1 MRVFVFTS
9 DKQIWA
15 LKGFAHQ
22 FVKFWGRRQPV
33 VVVGFTPPAF
43 PLPSNFLFV
52 SIGPFAKYPYECW
65 SDAVIDCLAAVN
77 DEIICW
83 DMEDFWLLRPVDV
96 EAVSMLERYMIHNT
110 TVSRMDLSSD
120 RANNP
125 GIPYAG
131 SVGRLD
137 LVESRPGVDPYHFS
151 FQMGLW
157 RRQDLL
163 NCLKHGENPHQAEI
177 EGSRRMIEQRYR
189 ALGTRQQP
197 CRYLIAVQ
205 QGRIAYDGGYM
216 GSEYALPGP
225 ERKELEKLGYLHE

>member
-9 DKQIWA
+9 DKQAWC
-15 LKGFAHQ
+15 LKAFSHQ
-22 FVKFWGRRQPV
+22 FVIHWGRRQPV
-33 VVVGFTPPAF
+33 VVAGFTHPAF
-43 PLPSNFLFV
+43 PLPSNFLFH
-52 SIGPFAKYPYECW
+52 SIGSFSDYPYERW
-65 SDAVIDCLAAVN
+65 SDAVIKCLTSIE

-83 DMEDFWLLRPVDV
+83 DMEDFWLLRAVDV
-96 EAVSMLERYMIHNT
+96 EAVSMLERYMLRT
-110 TVSRMDLSSD
+110 PSVSRMDLSAD
-120 RANNP
+120 RSNNP

-131 SVGRLD
+131 SIGRLD

-163 NCLKHGENPHQAEI
+163 NCLRPGENPHQAEI

-189 ALGTRQQP
+189 AMGTRQQP

-205 QGRIAYDGGYM
+205 QGKAAFDGGYM
-216 GSEYALPGP
+216 GAEYALP
-225 ERKELEKLGYLHE
+225 EKTRSELSRLGYLHE